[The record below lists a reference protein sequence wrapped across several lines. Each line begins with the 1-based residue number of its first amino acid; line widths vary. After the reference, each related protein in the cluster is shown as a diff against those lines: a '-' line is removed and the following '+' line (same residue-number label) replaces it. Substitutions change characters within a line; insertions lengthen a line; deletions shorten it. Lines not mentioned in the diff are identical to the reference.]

1 MLGVAPH
8 LLDKVKKS
16 SVDAEVSRQASGV
29 LERVEALAAADLLA
43 PTVVIHTGT
52 NGIVTEDQLRSM
64 LDILSDR
71 DRVVVVNVNVP
82 RRWTDPNNE
91 IIASVVPDYPNA
103 AIADWASVSAGRS
116 DYFVSDGVHPTWDGT
131 KAFVKEIR
139 RAANL

>member
-116 DYFVSDGVHPTWDGT
+116 YFVSDGVHPTWDGT

-139 RAANL
+139 RAAGL